1 MLRVFEAFSGVGSQ
15 RMALRNLGIEH
26 EVVAIAEIDKYAI
39 QSYTSIHGETKNV
52 GDISKLSM
60 NEIPDH
66 DLFTYSFPCQDIS
79 VAGKGA
85 GFSEESDTRSS
96 LLWECKRIIEG
107 KKPKYLL
114 LENVK
119 NLVSNKFRPDFDKWL
134 EWLSSQGY
142 TNHWKVLN
150 AKDFGIPQ
158 NRERVFVVSI
168 LSDLEFNFPTTTHVD
183 ANIKRLGEV
192 SKNSQ
197 AGLVY
202 DENGL
207 FPTVIAGTHGYAMG
221 YIAEGFEFPSVQDL
235 TLKLKDLLEP
245 KVDEK
250 YYLSEMVQ
258 SRFVY
263 KPKGENVI
271 GTTAPDFR
279 TIGERDKVYHTDG
292 VMGTL
297 MATDYKQPKQIIV
310 AGSLNHYGNDQMNRV
325 HDIERIS
332 PTITVPSGGGRQQ
345 KILIKNATKQG
356 YLEAHDGDCIDL
368 TYPESKTKRGRVRP
382 QESHTIT
389 TKNEYGVISEN
400 PFRIRKLTPLETWR
414 LMAFS
419 DSDFKKAKTSGMSDT
434 QLYKQAGNS
443 IVVTVLEAIF
453 TQMFKGR

>member
-1 MLRVFEAFSGVGSQ
+1 
-15 RMALRNLGIEH
+15 
-26 EVVAIAEIDKYAI
+26 
-39 QSYTSIHGETKNV
+39 
-52 GDISKLSM
+52 
-60 NEIPDH
+60 
-66 DLFTYSFPCQDIS
+66 
-79 VAGKGA
+79 
-85 GFSEESDTRSS
+85 
-96 LLWECKRIIEG
+96 
-107 KKPKYLL
+107 
-114 LENVK
+114 
-119 NLVSNKFRPDFDKWL
+119 
-134 EWLSSQGY
+134 
-142 TNHWKVLN
+142 
-150 AKDFGIPQ
+150 
-158 NRERVFVVSI
+158 
-168 LSDLEFNFPTTTHVD
+168 
-183 ANIKRLGEV
+183 
-192 SKNSQ
+192 
-197 AGLVY
+197 
-202 DENGL
+202 
-207 FPTVIAGTHGYAMG
+207 MG

-325 HDIERIS
+325 HDIEGIS